1 MGWLDGETELWKHY
15 TQLHAD
21 HLALRVVTMAM
32 LTMLPQEVR
41 QEIIAKVSPVVDRSP
56 TSETPNFTR
65 AVDELLDELRGPP
78 PRQDEPEPAAEDW
91 SHIL

>member
-32 LTMLPQEVR
+32 LSMLPQEVR
-41 QEIIAKVSPVVDRSP
+41 YEIIARVSPVVDRGES
-56 TSETPNFTR
+56 SETSNFTR
-65 AVDELLDELRGPP
+65 AVDELLDELRGIPP
-78 PRQDEPEPAAEDW
+78 SQSNDADEDW